1 MTLDRKGRTLAAVR
15 DYLQGRGKRKADRR
29 TTKGASGPRAG
40 MGRRPRLPRQIEFH
54 KIRHPKKRA
63 FLASEEKAKEGLEPY
78 KGVLPLLKKA
88 RRQSSG
94 KAAKKQVWGPAG

>member
-1 MTLDRKGRTLAAVR
+1 MTEDRKGRTLAAVR

-40 MGRRPRLPRQIEFH
+40 MGRLPRQIEFH
-54 KIRHPKKRA
+54 KIPHPKKRA
-63 FLASEEKAKEGLEPY
+63 FLVAYATIGEKWAEEGMEPY
-78 KGVLPLLKKA
+78 ATYLPLIKKA

-94 KAAKKQVWGPAG
+94 KAAKK